1 MSLNSTHEAKTFK
14 NKIVLVTGG
23 ARGIGKALA
32 KAFAKHGAKVAIAD
46 ISEDLAIEAAKSFDG
61 IGFMCDV
68 TNEAQMK
75 KLVSKVESIFGNID
89 FFISNAGV
97 CFGESGHAT
106 SATNEVWNLS
116 WEVNVMAHVYAAR
129 AALPQM
135 IKNKQG
141 HFIQII
147 SAAALLSQIGDAAYS
162 TTKHAALGFAESLAI
177 THKGDGIDVSVVC
190 PQYIATAMLGY
201 DEDVNENI
209 ESELMTPQQL
219 ARIVIKEIQ
228 LKKFLILP
236 HPEVYKS
243 MNFKSR
249 FYDKWIDKMNLLRA
263 SALKK
268 TGTLDIKTLHKFMA
282 NSSKDRI

>member
-1 MSLNSTHEAKTFK
+1 MSLNSTHEAKTFE

-23 ARGIGKALA
+23 ASGIGKALA

-46 ISEDLAIEAAKSFDG
+46 TSEDPVIEAAKSFDG

-135 IKNKQG
+135 IKN
-141 HFIQII
+141 
-147 SAAALLSQIGDAAYS
+147 LS
-162 TTKHAALGFAESLAI
+162 
-177 THKGDGIDVSVVC
+177 
-190 PQYIATAMLGY
+190 
-201 DEDVNENI
+201 
-209 ESELMTPQQL
+209 
-219 ARIVIKEIQ
+219 
-228 LKKFLILP
+228 LI
-236 HPEVYKS
+236 H
-243 MNFKSR
+243 
-249 FYDKWIDKMNLLRA
+249 I
-263 SALKK
+263 
-268 TGTLDIKTLHKFMA
+268 
-282 NSSKDRI
+282 